1 MKGLSQ
7 DRYDGTFAGE
17 DASQLVLGLTFI
29 NKCSIQLH
37 TFQQLSNFVPYHSL
51 SFLK

>member
-7 DRYDGTFAGE
+7 DRYDETFAGE

-37 TFQQLSNFVPYHSL
+37 TFQQMSISFPIIPYHS
-51 SFLK
+51 